1 MKTLFLILVLFSLLT
16 PALAFAVHETPQ
28 GLVTCGND
36 RDHSG
41 VLEKNEACTLCNL
54 FQLVNNLVNWM
65 LLVIIPVIAPIFLVI
80 GGIYLLIA
88 RGDPA
93 MFKKGKDV
101 LTATIIGLIIIYTA
115 WVLLSTVL
123 TFLGV
128 ADWTGL
134 GSWWEI
140 QCMTLYSFLPL

>member
-16 PALAFAVHETPQ
+16 PALAFAVHSDQ
-28 GLVTCGND
+28 GLVQCGNIEI
-36 RDHSG
+36 G
-41 VLEKNEACTLCNL
+41 QPNCQLCHL
-54 FQLVNNLVNWM
+54 FQLVSNIVHEILTKFVPI
-65 LLVIIPVIAPIFLVI
+65 VAPIFLVI
-80 GGIYLLIA
+80 GGIYLLVA
-88 RGDPA
+88 RDDPG
-93 MFKKGKDV
+93 MLKKGKDV

-128 ADWTGL
+128 AEWTGL

-140 QCMTLYSFLPL
+140 QCSTNTITPDIIER